1 MYPAPFK
8 QSDPV
13 GAERPKMIDKNKLGR
28 ENWTLGASPM
38 FYETVNQTNFGK
50 RGNQSLDRKAQQ
62 AAIYALKSKVGGSSI
77 KNEVKSQE
85 ELGAVWQTNS
95 QYVHKPLVDA
105 APIDSQARNEQRKK
119 LTQSN
124 FGMGK
129 ANVGYF
135 TTNKL

>member
-8 QSDPV
+8 QSNPV
-13 GAERPKMIDKNKLGR
+13 GAERPKMMDKNALGR

-38 FYETVNQTNFGK
+38 FYETINQTNFNK
-50 RGNQSLDRKAQQ
+50 QSNQIDRKAQQ
-62 AAIYALKSKVGGSSI
+62 AAIFALKSKVGGSSI

-85 ELGAVWQTNS
+85 MLGAVWQTNS
-95 QYVHKPLVDA
+95 QYVHKELNDA
-105 APIDSQARNEQRKK
+105 EPIDPQARNEQRKK

-129 ANVGYF
+129 ASVGYY